1 MSHNPANLLVAL
13 AASRPAT
20 VERAQI
26 SSRRLK
32 PFDNSQQSTRPAAL
46 PAAVSP
52 SAGLPERLDSIHTPH
67 PRNSNPHNPH
77 RAIHVPHPAVSS
89 LGGLRTPAPVCAA
102 PPSWGRHPKT
112 FTEAVIKSRHALRAR
127 RRGRFEIFEKQSI
140 IRRRAPIAC
149 RPPLSPRAASETWH
163 ALSRDPASKC
173 GLVDAG
179 YSRRLLVAML
189 VSQPGLI
196 QKHKQD

>member
-112 FTEAVIKSRHALRAR
+112 FTSTDLTALDCDVCFSSNRRHPISLGLPLIEISRLNAAHSGVTEQQSCSELTGFRA
-127 RRGRFEIFEKQSI
+127 
-140 IRRRAPIAC
+140 
-149 RPPLSPRAASETWH
+149 
-163 ALSRDPASKC
+163 
-173 GLVDAG
+173 
-179 YSRRLLVAML
+179 
-189 VSQPGLI
+189 
-196 QKHKQD
+196 